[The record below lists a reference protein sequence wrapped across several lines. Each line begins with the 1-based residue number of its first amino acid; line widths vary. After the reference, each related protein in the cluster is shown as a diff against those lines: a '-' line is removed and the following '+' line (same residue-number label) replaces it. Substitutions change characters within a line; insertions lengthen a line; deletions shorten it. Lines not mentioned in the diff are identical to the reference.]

1 MDIKDCERYPW
12 ARDIAKIDRDWM
24 QMRDCSA
31 AKGGLVNRCLMMMIV
46 YLLPC
51 GYASAQTSAP
61 IISEMKQ
68 FYTIRKGDLL
78 KAADRMPAE
87 AYDFRPTPEVRTF
100 AQLLGHI
107 IDTQMGFCSAVKG
120 EPRNINAGSKTAKVE
135 LVAALKVSFDEC
147 DSAFSLM
154 TDVSA
159 SQMLKAGNGERSKLG
174 TLLYATLHDNE
185 EYGYLA
191 MYLRLKGLVPPST
204 DSR

>member
-1 MDIKDCERYPW
+1 
-12 ARDIAKIDRDWM
+12 
-24 QMRDCSA
+24 MRLAHSGA
-31 AKGGLVNRCLMMMIV
+31 AKGGLVNRYVMMMIV
-46 YLLPC
+46 YLLPAA
-51 GYASAQTSAP
+51 YATAQTSAP

-68 FYTIRKGDLL
+68 FYTIRKGDLI

-87 AYDFRPTPEVRTF
+87 AYDFKPTPEVRTF
-100 AQLLGHI
+100 AQLLAHI

-120 EPRNINAGSKTAKVE
+120 APRNINAGAKTAKAD

-147 DSAFSLM
+147 DSAFSSM
-154 TDVSA
+154 TDATA

-174 TLLYATLHDNE
+174 TLLYATIHDNE

>member
-1 MDIKDCERYPW
+1 
-12 ARDIAKIDRDWM
+12 
-24 QMRDCSA
+24 MRLAHSVA
-31 AKGGLVNRCLMMMIV
+31 AKGGLVNRYVMMMIV
-46 YLLPC
+46 YLLLV
-51 GYASAQTSAP
+51 ASATAQTSAP

-68 FYTIRKGDLL
+68 FYTIRKGDLI

-87 AYDFRPTPEVRTF
+87 AYDFKPTPEVRTF
-100 AQLLGHI
+100 AQLLAHI

-120 EPRNINAGSKTAKVE
+120 APRNINAGSKTAKAD

-147 DSAFSLM
+147 DSAFSSM
-154 TDVSA
+154 TDASA